1 MVLFVY
7 SGKFSRAR
15 LWRDF
20 LLACLPTALFFVA
33 VASQSW
39 RGPAIVAMI
48 ALPFAWSTAAAWVEA
63 RRRRRNRITSA
74 RR

>member
-20 LLACLPTALFFVA
+20 LLACLPTMLFFVA
-33 VASQSW
+33 VANPSW
-39 RGPAIVAMI
+39 RGAAIVAMI
-48 ALPFAWSTAAAWVEA
+48 ALPFAWSTAAAWGEA
-63 RRRRRNRITSA
+63 RRRRNRITSA